1 MGAEEI
7 RKKGH
12 PGSGSTPEAARPAD
26 LPAHRDEHDW
36 ESLLVEIAWLV
47 ATPPASVTG
56 MPRLEPSTA
65 NWTVP
70 VGVPDPGA
78 TVATAAVKV
87 TEVPYTE
94 FTDDDET
101 LAVVEAG
108 FTVWPPARDPLLAL
122 KLPVGM

>member
-47 ATPPASVTG
+47 IEGSRVLW
-56 MPRLEPSTA
+56 R
-65 NWTVP
+65 VRRI
-70 VGVPDPGA
+70 
-78 TVATAAVKV
+78 
-87 TEVPYTE
+87 
-94 FTDDDET
+94 
-101 LAVVEAG
+101 LARV
-108 FTVWPPARDPLLAL
+108 
-122 KLPVGM
+122 